1 MTMISDPTIYDTLTS
16 EGKIGIHIFVARE
29 KQGMS
34 RKALAAKTGLS
45 VSVIIAIED
54 LFKEKDGRRQTIT
67 YSEIELIAD
76 ALNIPVS
83 CLLPR

>member
-1 MTMISDPTIYDTLTS
+1 
-16 EGKIGIHIFVARE
+16 
-29 KQGMS
+29 
-34 RKALAAKTGLS
+34 
-45 VSVIIAIED
+45 VIIAIED

>member
-1 MTMISDPTIYDTLTS
+1 MISDPTIYDTLTS
-16 EGKIGIHIFVARE
+16 EGKIGINIFLARE

-45 VSVIIAIED
+45 VNVIIAIED